1 MTRMTKA
8 NSVNIQSLAL
18 TRQPGIL
25 RSIAA
30 SLLAVGV
37 VSIMPWSAGLAAAPS
52 SEETAH
58 VQWRETMAHMETPR
72 QGCFRATFPSTLWE
86 EVSCRTPSIHT
97 HPLPRRPKPG
107 EPLTTGNGNDYAL
120 VAGGLITQTV
130 GSFPSVSGVTS
141 ESSVGVPAFG
151 DGGILGGNEY
161 TLQINTN
168 ANLTTSACSGATD
181 NCTVWQQ
188 FIYATDYET
197 AGSAAVFM
205 QYWLIGWG
213 PNCPGGYVSSS
224 GINCFKNSAYVAAPD
239 VPITSLGNLKMT
251 GTVVAGGNDTVT
263 FSDGTV
269 AYSVS
274 ASDSVLQ
281 IGTVWEQSEFNVVG
295 DAGGS
300 EAVFNGGSAITV
312 NVAAQTGST
321 AAPTCES
328 DAGTTGETNNLN
340 LGSCVTAGGTTPSIQ
355 FTESFTAP
363 LYTDV
368 ITLTEGVFSTRLN
381 ASYGF
386 FLGQFGSVSPTT
398 TSTGLTYRY
407 IEDLVSTGEPRSA
420 SFAIQGLTADPG
432 TAWLQS
438 LTCLGVEKTGAS
450 AGYGYTSNS
459 NTAGVAVWA
468 WNTYFGFSASGTTQ
482 CTIVH
487 Q

>member
-1 MTRMTKA
+1 
-8 NSVNIQSLAL
+8 
-18 TRQPGIL
+18 
-25 RSIAA
+25 
-30 SLLAVGV
+30 
-37 VSIMPWSAGLAAAPS
+37 
-52 SEETAH
+52 
-58 VQWRETMAHMETPR
+58 
-72 QGCFRATFPSTLWE
+72 
-86 EVSCRTPSIHT
+86 
-97 HPLPRRPKPG
+97 
-107 EPLTTGNGNDYAL
+107 
-120 VAGGLITQTV
+120 
-130 GSFPSVSGVTS
+130 
-141 ESSVGVPAFG
+141 
-151 DGGILGGNEY
+151 
-161 TLQINTN
+161 
-168 ANLTTSACSGATD
+168 
-181 NCTVWQQ
+181 
-188 FIYATDYET
+188 
-197 AGSAAVFM
+197 
-205 QYWLIGWG
+205 
-213 PNCPGGYVSSS
+213 
-224 GINCFKNSAYVAAPD
+224 
-239 VPITSLGNLKMT
+239 MT
-251 GTVVAGGNDTVT
+251 GTAVAGGNDAVT
-263 FSDGTV
+263 FSDGAV

-281 IGTVWEQSEFNVVG
+281 LGTVWEQSEFNVLG

-340 LGSCVTAGGTTPSIQ
+340 LGPCVTAGGTMPSIE
-355 FTESFTAP
+355 FTESFSTP

-368 ITLTEGVFSTRLN
+368 ITLTEGTFSTRLN

-420 SFAIQGLTADPG
+420 SFAIQGLAADPG

-438 LTCLGVEKTGAS
+438 ITCLGVEKTGAS

-459 NTAGVAVWA
+459 NTAGLSTWA